1 MKGDTRRLLHQNREE
16 NRGAWGHCV
25 DRRMEEGG
33 GGSGVGG
40 NTRRKEEN
48 GARHPGSYAGAAER
62 GAGRAVSNAV
72 QK

>member
-1 MKGDTRRLLHQNREE
+1 VWIEGWRR
-16 NRGAWGHCV
+16 
-25 DRRMEEGG
+25 G

-48 GARHPGSYAGAAER
+48 GARHPGSYVGAAER